1 MSLFAQDDLDE
12 DDLEEEEEDDDDAG
26 AGEENYDQGQVTTL
40 LQFDRHQASLCML
53 HNGSRHAVCY

>member
-1 MSLFAQDDLDE
+1 MFLFAQDAIDE

-40 LQFDRHQASLCML
+40 LQFDRSSLFV
-53 HNGSRHAVCY
+53 HAA